1 MFSIP
6 AGIASVTTYGVEIL
20 NGFTSAIAVKTNKLR
35 SNPATF
41 QERMGVSCIC
51 ATLLDN
57 DHQNQRI
64 VVERLNDTNS

>member
-6 AGIASVTTYGVEIL
+6 AGIASVTTYWVEIL
-20 NGFTSAIAVKTNKLR
+20 NGFTSAVAVITSKPG
-35 SNPATF
+35 SYPATS
-41 QERMGVSCIC
+41 QERMGISCIC